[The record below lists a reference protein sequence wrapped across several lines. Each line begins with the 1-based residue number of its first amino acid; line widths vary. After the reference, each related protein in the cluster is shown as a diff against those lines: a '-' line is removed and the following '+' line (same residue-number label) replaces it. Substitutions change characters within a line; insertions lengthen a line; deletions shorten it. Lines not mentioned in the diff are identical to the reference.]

1 MKVYLHCCIVLL
13 LGTVMAQTQPPLT
26 VSDCAEDEILLEFEV
41 LRQRWWYPENII
53 NPVLTYTVI
62 SAVSG
67 ETLAS
72 GSQIGKD
79 FANFP
84 PDDPDCRDCWR
95 YIRISE
101 SHCIKKVDECS
112 MFEISVPEDS
122 YAYVGIVDQIYFET
136 IDYTVKIDGVVYAQ
150 AMVHFR
156 GPGINGTNALLRE
169 KQFVGNCSKE
179 TVCGDG
185 ESYFELQVR
194 PGPEGF
200 KTDGPLW
207 HIEDRYRT
215 YLFESI
221 WRTFYSNG
229 DLWDNAD
236 LIGGVD
242 YRHSQCFP
250 SGHDEL
256 TFFLDAEIADG
267 DWFQVVVDG
276 VDWGQGTKC
285 TFLGFGTKA
294 WRDNNMVD
302 KTRCYSGRYVPL
314 YVVDSSS
321 TGSPDPVT
329 IMFSC
334 VAGVLFVILLGVYL
348 DRRKVQNNRPPG
360 RSTAVGP
367 ATPTPTIGGAEQ
379 RAQNQGANP
388 IRIEGMQR
396 KNTLADADDIS
407 LGGGSSSVVAEQLI
421 SKTL

>member
-1 MKVYLHCCIVLL
+1 MKVDLHCCIALL
-13 LGTVMAQTQPPLT
+13 LGTVMAQAQAQPPST
-26 VSDCAEDEILLEFEV
+26 VSDCAEDETLLEFEV
-41 LRQRWWYPENII
+41 LRQRWWYYDNTT

-79 FANFP
+79 FASFP
-84 PDDPDCRDCWR
+84 PDDPDCRECWK

-122 YAYVGIVDQIYFET
+122 YTYVGTVEGVREEVYFEA
-136 IDYTVKIDGVVYAQ
+136 IDYTVKMDGVVYAK
-150 AMVHFR
+150 AMVHFQ
-156 GPGINGTNALLRE
+156 GPGGQESKYENRIRLRE
-169 KQFVGNCSKE
+169 KQFVGKCSKE

-200 KTDGPLW
+200 KADGLLW
-207 HIEDRYRT
+207 HVGDRKHVGDGYST
-215 YLFESI
+215 HLFESI
-221 WRTFYSNG
+221 WRTFYGNG
-229 DLWDNAD
+229 DSADNAD

-250 SGHDEL
+250 GGHNDL
-256 TFFLDAEIADG
+256 TLFLDTEITDG
-267 DWFQVVVDG
+267 YWFQVTLDG

-285 TFLGFGTKA
+285 KFLGFGTKS
-294 WRDNNMVD
+294 WRKNNMVD
-302 KTRCYSGRYVPL
+302 KTTCYSGRYVPL

-321 TGSPDPVT
+321 GSPDPV
-329 IMFSC
+329 IIIISC
-334 VAGVLFVILLGVYL
+334 VAGVLFVGLLGFYL
-348 DRRKVQNNRPPG
+348 YRRKVQNNRPPG

-367 ATPTPTIGGAEQ
+367 ATPTPTTGGAEQ
-379 RAQNQGANP
+379 PAQKQGANAT
-388 IRIEGMQR
+388 RLEGMQM
-396 KNTLADADDIS
+396 K
-407 LGGGSSSVVAEQLI
+407 
-421 SKTL
+421 